1 MRPSLK
7 LTFFLITHS
16 DIIAKIIQKSVN
28 YLQMSQL
35 LGKKISSNQMVVY
48 VFFLF
53 FSFSVR
59 FWKSELAGW
68 QIFFAKCLELR
79 FTNNVL
85 KLHLNSFKLLS
96 FLYLEA
102 SFLWRDKL
110 SSMNSHLLGAI
121 SLYFISDSWEHVDI
135 FSTIIN
141 VHSSAANITFLIG
154 LFSLVPPTCS
164 LKHALL

>member
-28 YLQMSQL
+28 YLHMSQL
-35 LGKKISSNQMVVY
+35 LGKKNSPNQMVAF
-48 VFFLF
+48 FFLF

-68 QIFFAKCLELR
+68 QIFSVKCLELR

-96 FLYLEA
+96 FLYLEV